1 MAISR
6 KKTATKAKTSSA
18 PSPAP
23 ATLASKSKCV
33 SPVVPVVESVPWAPK
48 TRRVTFSVHAD
59 PGSTVSL
66 AGDFNNWDAAA
77 KPMTDANGTGEFSVT
92 ILLPPGQY
100 EYKFVINGAW
110 CVDPECADWV
120 QNSLGTLNS
129 LRRVE

>member
-1 MAISR
+1 
-6 KKTATKAKTSSA
+6 
-18 PSPAP
+18 
-23 ATLASKSKCV
+23 
-33 SPVVPVVESVPWAPK
+33 
-48 TRRVTFSVHAD
+48 
-59 PGSTVSL
+59 
-66 AGDFNNWDAAA
+66 
-77 KPMTDANGTGEFSVT
+77 MTDANGTGEFSVT